1 MTMLRS
7 ITIAGGGLAG
17 LTLGIALRQ
26 RGVPVTIWEAGHYPR
41 HRVCGE
47 FICGR
52 GRSTLA
58 ALGLKE
64 ALCRAD
70 AREAA
75 TASFFAGK
83 SASPVRPLPEPA
95 LCLSRFRL
103 DATLANQ
110 FRSLGGELREG
121 NRWQDSTPREGV
133 VQATGRRA
141 QTKPEGWR
149 WFGVKAHAQNVE
161 LTADLEV
168 HLAPNGY
175 VGLCRLAGGI
185 VNVCALFRRH
195 GDEAALLER
204 TEMLRG
210 APGSALRERLAPALF
225 LADSVC
231 AVGGLEL
238 RPQCARDT
246 SECRIGDALTMI
258 PPFTGNGM
266 SMAFE
271 SAELAVEPLEYWSC
285 GRASWSEVRQS
296 IASRSDQTFARRLAW
311 ANWLHKM
318 MFIGPLQPAI
328 VHWLPSFKWSWN
340 FLFSH
345 TR

>member
-1 MTMLRS
+1 MNAPRP
-7 ITIAGGGLAG
+7 ITIVGGGLAG

-26 RGVPVTIWEAGHYPR
+26 KAVPVTIWEAGYYPR

-52 GRSTLA
+52 GRFTLA
-58 ALGLKE
+58 ALGLNE
-64 ALCRAD
+64 TLCRAD
-70 AREAA
+70 AREAM
-75 TASFFAGK
+75 TASFFAHR
-83 SASPVRPLPEPA
+83 STSPVWPLPEPA
-95 LCLSRFRL
+95 LCLSRLAL

-110 FRSLGGELREG
+110 FRSLGGDLREG
-121 NRWQDSTPREGV
+121 NRWQDSTRREGV

-149 WFGVKAHAQNVE
+149 WFGVKAHARNVE

-168 HLAPNGY
+168 HLAANGY
-175 VGLCRLAGGI
+175 VGLCRLTGGM
-185 VNVCALFRRH
+185 VNVCGLFRRR
-195 GDEAALLER
+195 GDEAALPQR

-210 APGSALRERLAPALF
+210 APNSALRERLARASF
-225 LADSVC
+225 LTDSIC
-231 AVGGLEL
+231 TVGGLEL
-238 RPQCARDT
+238 RPQRARDT
-246 SECRIGDALTMI
+246 GECRIGDALTMI

-271 SAELAVEPLEYWSC
+271 SAELAVEPLEHWSR
-285 GRASWSEVRQS
+285 GRSSWLEARQS
-296 IASRSDQTFARRLAW
+296 IASRCDKAFGRRLAW
-311 ANWLHKM
+311 ANWLHKI

-328 VHWLPSFKWSWN
+328 ARWLPGFNWSWN

>member
-1 MTMLRS
+1 MTTLRS

-26 RGVPVTIWEAGHYPR
+26 RSVPVTIWEAGHYPR

-58 ALGLKE
+58 ALGLNE
-64 ALCRAD
+64 TLCRED
-70 AREAA
+70 AREAT
-75 TASFFAGK
+75 TASFFAHG
-83 SASPVRPLPEPA
+83 SASPVQPLPEPA
-95 LCLSRFRL
+95 LCVSRFTL

-110 FRSLGGELREG
+110 FRSLGGELCEG
-121 NRWQDSTPREGV
+121 NRWQDPLPCEGV

-141 QTKPEGWR
+141 QAKPKGWR
-149 WFGVKAHAQNVE
+149 WFGVKAHARNIE

-168 HLAPNGY
+168 HLTPNGY
-175 VGLCRLAGGI
+175 VGLCRLAAGI
-185 VNVCALFRRH
+185 VNVCGLFRRH
-195 GDEAALLER
+195 GDETALPER
-204 TEMLRG
+204 TDMLRG
-210 APGSALRERLAPALF
+210 AAGSTLRERLAPAAF
-225 LADSVC
+225 LTDSIC

-238 RPQCARDT
+238 RPQRARDT
-246 SECRIGDALTMI
+246 TECRIGDALTMI

-271 SAELAVEPLEYWSC
+271 TAELAVEPLEHWSR
-285 GRASWSEVRQS
+285 GESSWSETRQS
-296 IASRSDQTFARRLAW
+296 IASSCDKAFGRRLGW
-311 ANWLHKM
+311 ANRLHKL

-328 VHWLPSFKWSWN
+328 VHLLPRFKWSWG

>member
-1 MTMLRS
+1 MIMPGC

-52 GRSTLA
+52 GRETLA
-58 ALGLKE
+58 ALGLNE
-64 ALCRAD
+64 TLCRVN
-70 AREAA
+70 ARQAA
-75 TASFFAGK
+75 TASFFAHTT
-83 SASPVRPLPEPA
+83 ASPVRSLPAPA
-95 LCLSRFRL
+95 LCLSRFAL
-103 DATLANQ
+103 DATLADQ
-110 FRSLGGELREG
+110 FRSLGGDLREG
-121 NRWQDSTPREGV
+121 NRWQHSTLAEGI

-141 QTKPEGWR
+141 QTRPEGWR
-149 WFGVKAHAQNVE
+149 WFGVKAHARNVE

-175 VGLCRLAGGI
+175 VGLCRLTGGI
-185 VNVCALFRRH
+185 VNVCGLFRRQ
-195 GDEAALLER
+195 GDEAGLPER

-210 APGSALRERLAPALF
+210 VAGSALRERLASAVF
-225 LADSVC
+225 LAESVC

-238 RPQCARDT
+238 RPQRAREV

-271 SAELAVEPLEYWSC
+271 SAELAVEPLEHWSC
-285 GRASWSEVRQS
+285 GKASWSEACQS
-296 IASRSDQTFARRLAW
+296 IASRCDQVFGRRLTW
-311 ANWLHKM
+311 ANRLHKM

-328 VHWLPSFKWSWN
+328 VHWLPRFKWSWN

>member
-1 MTMLRS
+1 MITSRA

-17 LTLGIALRQ
+17 LTLGVALRQ

-58 ALGLKE
+58 ALGLNE
-64 ALCRAD
+64 TLYRTE
-70 AREAA
+70 AREAT
-75 TASFFAGK
+75 TASFFAHT
-83 SASPVRPLPEPA
+83 SASPVRALPAPA
-95 LCLSRFRL
+95 LCLSRFTL
-103 DATLANQ
+103 DATLADQ

-121 NRWQDSTPREGV
+121 NRWQDSVLGEGV

-141 QTKPEGWR
+141 QTRPEGWK
-149 WFGVKAHAQNVE
+149 WFGVKAHARNVE

-168 HLAPNGY
+168 HLAANGY

-185 VNVCALFRRH
+185 VNICGLFRRR
-195 GDEAALLER
+195 GDESALPER
-204 TEMLRG
+204 TVMLRG
-210 APGSALRERLAPALF
+210 VAGSTLHERLASAVF
-225 LADSVC
+225 LAESVC

-238 RPQCARDT
+238 RPRWARDT

-271 SAELAVEPLEYWSC
+271 AAELAVGPLEHWSR
-285 GRASWSEVRQS
+285 GDASWSETRQS
-296 IASRSDQTFARRLAW
+296 IASSCDKAFGRRLSW
-311 ANWLHKM
+311 ANRLHTL

-328 VHWLPSFKWSWN
+328 VDWLPRFKWSWN